1 MSQPDIDVA
10 LSASEQLS
18 DVFDSAKDQLG
29 KEPLLR
35 WDEYPDVTLHKL
47 EVLARSAYMAGV
59 YLVRDPI
66 VAYRA
71 EDMVR
76 SVLECL
82 AHTTYIA
89 GLPPL
94 KYKRQ
99 PADRALCVEL
109 GMIKGLHGLLKKLPD
124 YALMQDAS
132 VRQVVAE
139 DEDAIRRLHA
149 RTGCQC
155 AGRSEGNVAPTL
167 KEAARVSG
175 APWSTL
181 VGVYDSSS
189 TFMHQGLLNRIVRE
203 VKPGITDWVPA
214 DDEHR
219 IRLLT
224 WLVVAYELTGSQHL
238 YLYDPAVANEFHQH
252 AVGMLRNFGS
262 VARNSGPAV
271 TDGSS
276 GMGSSS

>member
-1 MSQPDIDVA
+1 MIHPDVEAA
-10 LSASEQLS
+10 LRASDRLPH
-18 DVFDSAKDQLG
+18 VFDSAKSRLG

-59 YLVRDPI
+59 YLVQDPN

-94 KYKRQ
+94 QYKRQ
-99 PADRALCVEL
+99 PVDRALCVEL
-109 GMIKGLHGLLKKLPD
+109 GMIKSLHGLLKKLPD
-124 YALMQDAS
+124 DALMQDAS
-132 VRQVVAE
+132 VRQVVAK
-139 DEDAIRRLHA
+139 DENEIRRLHMG
-149 RTGCQC
+149 TGCQC

-167 KEAARVSG
+167 NGAARAIG
-175 APWSTL
+175 APWTTL
-181 VGVYDSSS
+181 VGVYNSSS

-203 VKPGITDWVPA
+203 IQPGLTDWVQA

-224 WLVVAYELTGSQHL
+224 WLVTAYELTGSQHL
-238 YLYDPAVANEFHQH
+238 YLYDPTVANEFHLY
-252 AVGMLRNFGS
+252 AVGILRDFGS
-262 VARNSGPAV
+262 VRRNPGSAV
-271 TDGSS
+271 TDRSS
-276 GMGSSS
+276 GMSNS